1 MGEELDFSIHLFR
14 SDLGE
19 LTCLSSLTR
28 RIIRPV
34 ICGKYCI
41 AGPWM
46 SRKIASILATVVFC
60 VGGCSGP
67 SSVKTTKTGDTSR
80 IDTPTGMIE
89 YLRGQN
95 LPALKSMEVWRNEY
109 GPGLKLSTAHYEI
122 FTTLLEP
129 LMLSQVPGFLESA
142 YRGYNGQLPEPIE
155 AAAKF
160 PVYLF
165 AERTQWEDFTG
176 AFAGRQASVFCKIKA
191 GAYYLK
197 GACVAYNIGRE
208 RTFSAL
214 GHEGWHQFNKRLFQ
228 FRLPSW
234 LDEGIAMLFETSSE
248 SGGLFYFEPSKNMY
262 RLGGLK
268 QTLTKDEMIP
278 LKELIAVNPGEVLSA
293 EKEEAVTAFYS
304 QSYAL
309 VRFLREEDYGKRLW
323 RYHRLL
329 LDGLRGHWPLSE
341 QNRAVAADRNIP
353 LTVRWN
359 RAVGLELFEHYIG
372 DDFSRIEQE
381 YQTFCRKMVYH
392 VRLK

>member
-1 MGEELDFSIHLFR
+1 M
-14 SDLGE
+14 
-19 LTCLSSLTR
+19 
-28 RIIRPV
+28 
-34 ICGKYCI
+34 
-41 AGPWM
+41 
-46 SRKIASILATVVFC
+46 ATVVFC

-67 SSVKTTKTGDTSR
+67 GTVETTKAGEPGR
-80 IDTPTGMIE
+80 IDTPRGMIE
-89 YLRGQN
+89 YLKERN
-95 LPALKSMEVWRNEY
+95 LPALKSVEVWQNEY
-109 GPGLKLSTAHYEI
+109 GPGLKLSTAHYDI

-129 LMLSQVPGFLESA
+129 LMLSKVPGFLESA
-142 YRGYNGQLPEPIE
+142 YRSYNGQLSEPIE
-155 AAAKF
+155 AATKF

-165 AERTQWEDFTG
+165 AERMQWEDFTK
-176 AFAGRQASVFCKIKA
+176 AFAGRQASMFCKIKA
-191 GAYYLK
+191 GAYYLN

-234 LDEGIAMLFETSSE
+234 LDEGIAMLFEVSRE
-248 SGGLFYFEPSKNMY
+248 SGGFFYFEPGKNIY

-268 QTLTKDEMIP
+268 KTLMDNEMIP
-278 LKELIAVNPGEVLSA
+278 LRELIAVNPGEVLST
-293 EKEEAVTAFYS
+293 EKEEAVMAFYS

-329 LDGLRGHWPLSE
+329 LDGLRGNWLLSE
-341 QNRAVAADRNIP
+341 QNRTIAADRNIP

-372 DDFSRIEQE
+372 DDFDRIGQE
-381 YQTFCRKMVYH
+381 YAVFCRKIVYH

>member
-1 MGEELDFSIHLFR
+1 MS
-14 SDLGE
+14 
-19 LTCLSSLTR
+19 
-28 RIIRPV
+28 
-34 ICGKYCI
+34 GKYCI
-41 AGPWM
+41 VELCM
-46 SRKIASILATVVFC
+46 SRKTVSILATVIFC
-60 VGGCSGP
+60 AAGCSGP
-67 SSVKTTKTGDTSR
+67 SAVNTTQTGEPGR
-80 IDTPTGMIE
+80 IDTPAGMIE
-89 YLRGQN
+89 YLRGRN
-95 LPALKSMEVWRNEY
+95 LPALKSVEVWQNEY
-109 GPGLKLSTAHYEI
+109 GAGLKLSTAHYEI

-129 LMLSQVPGFLESA
+129 LMLSEVPGFLESA

-155 AAAKF
+155 ASAKF

-165 AERTQWEDFTG
+165 AERTQWEEFTR
-176 AFAGRQASVFCKIKA
+176 AFAGAQASVFCKIKA

-214 GHEGWHQFNKRLFQ
+214 GHEGWHQFNKRLFE

-268 QTLTKDEMIP
+268 KTLMNNEMIP
-278 LKELIAVNPGEVLSA
+278 LRELIAVNPGEVLST
-293 EKEEAVTAFYS
+293 EREEAVIAFYS

-329 LDGLRGHWPLSE
+329 VDGLGGNWPLSE
-341 QNRAVAADRNIP
+341 QDRRIAADRNIP

-359 RAVGLELFEHYIG
+359 RAVGLELFEHYVGG
-372 DDFSRIEQE
+372 DFDTIEPE
-381 YQTFCRKMVYH
+381 YQTFCRKIVYH